1 MRTPYNLNVQQNCS
15 GCELRKSGWFCDSS
29 TSTLEALEASKF
41 TAVYPKGSTLVV
53 EGEQPR
59 GVFVVC
65 SGRVKLSTSSSEGR
79 TLIVDT
85 IEPGG
90 LIGVGAVVLGKPY
103 EITAETAE
111 PAQVNFIARD
121 AFLRLI
127 STHADAGLRAAQQ
140 LSESVLRAHRDI
152 RSLGLSQTTSEKLAR
167 LILNWCDNGEQTP
180 RGVRLQ
186 VLLTHEEI
194 AQTIGTTRETVTRIL
209 SDLKRKHIIDVK
221 GSNFF
226 VPNMEGLMQMV
237 TV

>member
-15 GCELRKSGWFCDSS
+15 SCDLRRAGWFCD
-29 TSTLEALEASKF
+29 TSPATVQSLEAVKF
-41 TAVYPKGSTLVV
+41 TAVYPKGSTLTV

-65 SGRVKLSTSSSEGR
+65 SGKVKLSTSSSEGR

-85 IEPGG
+85 IEAGG
-90 LIGVGAVVLGKPY
+90 VIGVSATVLDKPY
-103 EITAETAE
+103 EVTAETIE
-111 PAQVNFIARD
+111 PAQVNFIAR
-121 AFLRLI
+121 AEFLRLI
-127 STHADAGLRAAQQ
+127 STHSDAGMRAAQQ
-140 LSESVLRAHRDI
+140 LSESVYRAHRDI
-152 RSLGLSQTTSEKLAR
+152 RALGLSQTTSEKLAR
-167 LILNWCDNGEQTP
+167 LILNWCDTGEQTP
-180 RGVRLQ
+180 RGMRLQ

-226 VPNMEGLMQMV
+226 VPDMPGLMNMV